1 MSSISPDLINNLQ
14 STEEYKRSIAIS
26 DSIKFLLGKIEEL
39 TQMNSKLTK
48 QNNEINLSLKNSNE
62 TIFKLQTDNGL
73 LQNEAKLYKSKLSIT
88 EQLNNTLEETI
99 KELNLKIGN
108 QNQNFNIKCEQFNN
122 ILNEY
127 KNIFEELKL
136 EKLAIENKFK
146 DAINKINDYKEI
158 NQSLQIEIN
167 KLKSDK
173 IALDILNNK
182 LKSYEVLMYKL
193 DLENQSF
200 KQDIV
205 NYRNQI
211 ASITNS
217 QSFDDNYPIKKINLN
232 NEIDNIDKN
241 YQTIQVSTSQNLFAE
256 KDNFDDKV

>member
-1 MSSISPDLINNLQ
+1 MSLNLKKINEKLFQFKTDNNLLKD
-14 STEEYKRSIAIS
+14 E
-26 DSIKFLLGKIEEL
+26 
-39 TQMNSKLTK
+39 SKLFKTK
-48 QNNEINLSLKNSNE
+48 LN
-62 TIFKLQTDNGL
+62 
-73 LQNEAKLYKSKLSIT
+73 IT
-88 EQLNNTLEETI
+88 EKLNNSLEETI
-99 KELNLKIGN
+99 KELNLKIEN
-108 QNQNFNIKCEQFNN
+108 QEKNFNKKCENFNN

-146 DAINKINDYKEI
+146 DAINKINEYKEI
-158 NQSLQIEIN
+158 NQNLQIEIN

-173 IALDILNNK
+173 LALDILNNK

-256 KDNFDDKV
+256 KDNFDDKI

>member
-1 MSSISPDLINNLQ
+1 MTTINSELIKNLQ
-14 STEEYKRSIAIS
+14 STEEYQRSIAIS
-26 DSIKFLLGKIEEL
+26 DSIKLLLGKIEEL
-39 TQMNSKLTK
+39 TKLNIKLTK
-48 QNNEINLSLKNSNE
+48 ENNEINLNLKNSNE

-99 KELNLKIGN
+99 KELNLKIN
-108 QNQNFNIKCEQFNN
+108 DQQKNFNNKYEQFNN

-127 KNIFEELKL
+127 KRVFEELKL
-136 EKLAIENKFK
+136 EKLSAENKVK
-146 DAINKINDYKEI
+146 EVLNDI
-158 NQSLQIEIN
+158 NQYKDINQKLQIEIN
-167 KLKSDK
+167 KLKSEK
-173 IALDILNNK
+173 ITLENLNNK
-182 LKSYEVLMYKL
+182 IKSYEVLMYKL

-211 ASITNS
+211 ASINN
-217 QSFDDNYPIKKINLN
+217 QSIDDFPIQKINLN

-241 YQTIQVSTSQNLFAE
+241 YQTIRVSTSQNLFAE
-256 KDNFDDKV
+256 KDDKN

>member
-1 MSSISPDLINNLQ
+1 MTTINSELIKNLQ
-14 STEEYKRSIAIS
+14 STEEYQRSIAIS
-26 DSIKFLLGKIEEL
+26 DSIKLLLGKIEEL
-39 TQMNSKLTK
+39 TKLNNKLTK
-48 QNNEINLSLKNSNE
+48 ENNEINLNLKNSNE

-99 KELNLKIGN
+99 KELNLKIN
-108 QNQNFNIKCEQFNN
+108 DQQKNFNNKYEQFNN

-127 KNIFEELKL
+127 KRVFEELKL
-136 EKLAIENKFK
+136 EKLSAENKVK
-146 DAINKINDYKEI
+146 EVLNDI
-158 NQSLQIEIN
+158 NQYKDINQKLQIEIS
-167 KLKSDK
+167 KLKSEK
-173 IALDILNNK
+173 IALETLNNK
-182 LKSYEVLMYKL
+182 IKSYEVLMYKL

-211 ASITNS
+211 ASINN
-217 QSFDDNYPIKKINLN
+217 QSIDDFPIQKINLN

-241 YQTIQVSTSQNLFAE
+241 YQTIRVSTSQNLFAE
-256 KDNFDDKV
+256 KDDKN

>member
-1 MSSISPDLINNLQ
+1 MTSISPDLINNLQ
-14 STEEYKRSIAIS
+14 STEEYKRSTAIS

-39 TQMNSKLTK
+39 TQINSKISK
-48 QNNEINLSLKNSNE
+48 QNKEISLSLKNSNE

-99 KELNLKIGN
+99 KELNLKIN
-108 QNQNFNIKCEQFNN
+108 DQQKNFNNKYEQFNN

-127 KNIFEELKL
+127 KRVFEELKL
-136 EKLAIENKFK
+136 EKLSAENKVK
-146 DAINKINDYKEI
+146 EVLNDI
-158 NQSLQIEIN
+158 NQYKDINQKLQIEIN
-167 KLKSDK
+167 KLKSEK
-173 IALDILNNK
+173 ITLENLNNK
-182 LKSYEVLMYKL
+182 IKSYEVLMYKL

-211 ASITNS
+211 ASINN
-217 QSFDDNYPIKKINLN
+217 QSIDDFPIQKINLN

-241 YQTIQVSTSQNLFAE
+241 YQTIRVSTSQNLFAE
-256 KDNFDDKV
+256 KDDKN